1 MERARKRAYCV
12 APLVFD
18 EGMDAAFTTIDR
30 GLADLAAVDLTVLT
44 AEEIGRGILAMQAA
58 MDRTR
63 VIQAR
68 WMSEG
73 DQRGLFTASG
83 HRDGPSWLA
92 AKGKTTK
99 GAAEKQARLGK
110 TLHDHPEVA
119 DAVDA
124 GDLSPD
130 AVDALTPTLDAEHS
144 GDVAEL
150 VEFCKGATP
159 AQARAAGSA
168 FREAHP
174 PLGQSAQERE
184 HELREKRALRF
195 SCNGDGTTRVDGT
208 LTDLDARTVQEALRA
223 IVGKPTV
230 GDVRTFE
237 QKLADALV
245 QLCQAYNNGQ
255 VHGGRSNLPT
265 ILVVID
271 VNDLNGT
278 TNGPGYTSR
287 GDVIP
292 AEAVRQMTANANL
305 QRVILD
311 DSVPLDLGRLSRL
324 ATPDQWRALV
334 ARDGGCRFEGCQ
346 IPAEWCQADHIHEWD
361 AQTGP
366 TDIDLLVLWCVYH
379 HHLRHQPGVELI
391 GDGNNLAI
399 KLPDGRIVPLPARGP
414 THTSKRTPD
423 GTTSAESSDEGQGNL
438 FDDNAA

>member
-1 MERARKRAYCV
+1 
-12 APLVFD
+12 
-18 EGMDAAFTTIDR
+18 MDAAFATIDR
-30 GLADLAAVDLTVLT
+30 GIADLAAVDLAVLT
-44 AEEIGRGILAMQAA
+44 AEEIGRGILAMQTA

-99 GAAEKQARLGK
+99 GAADKQARLGK
-110 TLHDHPEVA
+110 TLNDHPAVA
-119 DAVDA
+119 DAVA
-124 GDLSPD
+124 KGDLSPD
-130 AVDALTPTLDAEHS
+130 AVDALTPTLDGDHS

-150 VEFCKGATP
+150 VEHCKGATP

-174 PLGQSAQERE
+174 PAGSTPKDRE
-184 HELREKRALRF
+184 DELRKKRSLRF
-195 SCNGDGTTRVDGT
+195 TPNGDGTTNISGT
-208 LTDLDARTVQEALRA
+208 LTDLDARTVQEALRS
-223 IVGKPTV
+223 IIGKPTI

-245 QLCQAYNNGQ
+245 QLCAAYNAGQ
-255 VHGGRSNLPT
+255 VKGGRSNLPT

-271 VNDLNGT
+271 VNDLNGN

-292 AEAVRQMTANANL
+292 AEAVRKMTSNANL

-311 DSVPLDLGRLSRL
+311 DSVPLDLGRMSRL
-324 ATPDQWRALV
+324 ATWDQWRALV
-334 ARDGGCRFEGCQ
+334 ARDGGCRFDGCQ
-346 IPAEWCQADHIHEWD
+346 IPAEWCQVVHIHEWD

-366 TDIDLLVLWCVYH
+366 TNIDLLVLWCVYH
-379 HHLRHQPGVELI
+379 HHYRHQPGIELI
-391 GDGNNLAI
+391 GDGNNLTI
-399 KLPDGRIVPLPARGP
+399 QLPDGRIVPLPARGP
-414 THTSKRTPD
+414 THASKHRKATNTSGTNAD
-423 GTTSAESSDEGQGNL
+423 GGADQNRDNGQSDSDNLQGNL
-438 FDDNAA
+438 FGDTAA